1 MKIRRSQRNDT
12 IVHVNASIQ
21 IAFFC
26 LKAHSSSVNSSS
38 TFTRKV
44 LLKAHEASDFSGRGE
59 TISQVQ
65 FLSRPIIRGCQM
77 CRTVFR
83 AHSRQCSST
92 GMSAPSSSA
101 YKWRMRVRVR
111 PKRIDPNATTC
122 LASPSVAMNQRRPGS
137 ELMVPPNF
145 SQITEFVVVFSQQPE
160 EFPVPCRIIS
170 CLNSSNS
177 IIAPCIS

>member
-1 MKIRRSQRNDT
+1 MYTSTRLSRSLSSALR
-12 IVHVNASIQ
+12 
-21 IAFFC
+21 
-26 LKAHSSSVNSSS
+26 AHSSSVNSSS

-59 TISQVQ
+59 TISQIQ

-77 CRTVFR
+77 CRTVFPGTLK
-83 AHSRQCSST
+83 AMFQHGNVCSLL
-92 GMSAPSSSA
+92 
-101 YKWRMRVRVR
+101 KWRMRVRVR

-122 LASPSVAMNQRRPGS
+122 LVSPSVAMNQRRPGS

-145 SQITEFVVVFSQQPE
+145 SQITEFVAYSPSSPKSSRFLAGS
-160 EFPVPCRIIS
+160 FS